1 MSDDLQSKQAYLRE
15 NVLETGYDADEFMT
29 FLQTKKGENGL
40 DLNNWSMN
48 ELITVVDEFINSKKV
63 KSNPQ
68 LEQSEEKE
76 EKNEEENN
84 QEINLEYNN
93 NENINEEK
101 MNNININNM
110 PYNSV
115 DDGDDYIGKCQAN
128 EITSF
133 SNIDNIKVKLS
144 SPKKVEGKMFQKAFI
159 SYTVNTEP
167 FNFEMNKR
175 YSDFLWLKKMLSLIY
190 VNCVVPPL
198 CKKNFSDRFTD
209 YLIEKR
215 MRSIEKF
222 MDGILEHPLLR
233 NSEIVKDFLSMVNSR
248 EYNKK
253 IEKYNKIKKSPA
265 FVRQIKTMSGEVNI
279 GINNEKEIYFDNI
292 KNYVKGH
299 YILLQKITK
308 GYKSIMNIMQQL
320 SNKMKDVSKVWK
332 QVFDISIKYSDSY
345 NTSGTYNIMSKLM
358 EDWSEIQKSQMNVIN
373 RDIREY
379 FRYVKNEFNGL
390 KEMTERV
397 QNSKSAY
404 IKFKEKLQKTKEAL
418 FEKQDPETWQLKDED
433 KQNVVNLLKNKE
445 LAFSRMLPQDTLKLK
460 EYKQFYGC
468 LLNSLIA
475 EFERIRKINNRRH
488 KENTVKFVREL
499 SAEITNLHVTLA
511 DRQCEFHELKDDTE
525 DYNKIGGGF
534 IKQVEKIE
542 ENLDE
547 KDNNNNS
554 INNIENN
561 KEIIED
567 NNIDN
572 LENNNIINNHIE
584 NNNINNHVE
593 NNNIISNNV
602 SNNFNN
608 DITKDF
614 EKLEHSDFIDN
625 NKKDNTKDKTKNKNK
640 KKDDD
645 KKEKKLKEKKIENK
659 NIDIKEEKKEII
671 VNNIDKNIKE
681 EKKDI
686 IIDNNI
692 ENNIININNIPKEE
706 KKMEKKEILIK
717 KNEDKIENKNPVE
730 IKQEIKEEKINN
742 IEMNPEKKEEIKI
755 NAEIKEIKKEENNI
769 DLNNKDNKKEN
780 ESKLNNIEEKKEEE
794 KKEIKVKEPEKPE
807 ENKNIKNEEDKK
819 EENKK

>member
-15 NVLETGYDADEFMT
+15 NVLEMGYDADEFMT

-48 ELITVVDEFINSKKV
+48 ELITVVDEFVNNKKV
-63 KSNPQ
+63 KPNPQ
-68 LEQSEEKE
+68 PEQNEEKE

-84 QEINLEYNN
+84 KEINQEYINN
-93 NENINEEK
+93 NENNIDEK
-101 MNNININNM
+101 SNNVNINNIQ
-110 PYNSV
+110 YNSI
-115 DDGDDYIGKCQAN
+115 DDGDEYLGKCQAN

-133 SNIDNIKVKLS
+133 SNVDNIRVKLS

-159 SYTVNTEP
+159 SYKVNTEP

-190 VNCVVPPL
+190 INCVVPPL
-198 CKKNFSDRFTD
+198 CKKNFTDRFTD

-222 MDGILEHPLLR
+222 MDGILEHPLMR
-233 NSEIVKDFLSMVNSR
+233 NSEIVTDFLSVINTK

-265 FVRQIKTMSGEVNI
+265 FVRQIKTMNGEVNI

-320 SNKMKDVSKVWK
+320 SNKMKDVSKLWK
-332 QVFDISIKYSDSY
+332 QVFDISIKYSDGY
-345 NTSGTYNIMSKLM
+345 NTSGTYHIMSKLM
-358 EDWSEIQKSQMNVIN
+358 EDWSEIQKSQMKVIN
-373 RDIREY
+373 IDIREY

-397 QNSKSAY
+397 QNSKSTY
-404 IKFKEKLQKTKEAL
+404 IKFKEKLQKTKETL

-475 EFERIRKINNRRH
+475 EFERIRKINNKRH
-488 KENTVKFVREL
+488 KKNTEKFVREL
-499 SAEITNLHVTLA
+499 SGEITNLHVTLA
-511 DRQCEFHELKDDTE
+511 DRQCEFRELKDDME
-525 DYNKIGGGF
+525 DYNKIGGF
-534 IKQVEKIE
+534 MKQVEKVE
-542 ENLDE
+542 ENLGE
-547 KDNNNNS
+547 KD
-554 INNIENN
+554 
-561 KEIIED
+561 D
-567 NNIDN
+567 
-572 LENNNIINNHIE
+572 NNNIINIE
-584 NNNINNHVE
+584 NNNEIIEENNIDKVENNIESNNINNHVE
-593 NNNIISNNV
+593 NNNI
-602 SNNFNN
+602 NN

-614 EKLEHSDFIDN
+614 EKLEHSDFVEN
-625 NKKDNTKDKTKNKNK
+625 NKKENNKDKDKNKNKNK

-645 KKEKKLKEKKIENK
+645 KKQKKSKEKKLENK
-659 NIDIKEEKKEII
+659 KSDAKEEKKEII
-671 VNNIDKNIKE
+671 VNNNIDKNIKE

-686 IIDNNI
+686 IINNI
-692 ENNIININNIPKEE
+692 ENNINNNIPKEE
-706 KKMEKKEILIK
+706 KKIEKKEIINN
-717 KNEDKIENKNPVE
+717 KNGEKIENKNPVE
-730 IKQEIKEEKINN
+730 FKQEIKEEKEKK
-742 IEMNPEKKEEIKI
+742 IEIKQEKKEEIKNNI
-755 NAEIKEIKKEENNI
+755 EIKEIKKEENNI
-769 DLNNKDNKKEN
+769 ELNNKDKKNEN
-780 ESKLNNIEEKKEEE
+780 ELNEIVEKKEEYR
-794 KKEIKVKEPEKPE
+794 KEIKVKEAEKPE
-807 ENKNIKNEEDKK
+807 ENKDKKNEEDKK
-819 EENKK
+819 EDTNKK

>member
-1 MSDDLQSKQAYLRE
+1 MNLPMDEQAENKKDD
-15 NVLETGYDADEFMT
+15 
-29 FLQTKKGENGL
+29 
-40 DLNNWSMN
+40 
-48 ELITVVDEFINSKKV
+48 
-63 KSNPQ
+63 
-68 LEQSEEKE
+68 
-76 EKNEEENN
+76 
-84 QEINLEYNN
+84 
-93 NENINEEK
+93 
-101 MNNININNM
+101 
-110 PYNSV
+110 
-115 DDGDDYIGKCQAN
+115 DD
-128 EITSF
+128 
-133 SNIDNIKVKLS
+133 
-144 SPKKVEGKMFQKAFI
+144 
-159 SYTVNTEP
+159 NTEP

-320 SNKMKDVSKVWK
+320 SNKMKDLSKIWK
-332 QVFDISIKYSDSY
+332 QVFDISIKYSDSC

-397 QNSKSAY
+397 QNSKSVY
-404 IKFKEKLQKTKEAL
+404 IKFKEKLQKTKETL

-542 ENLDE
+542 ENVDE

-554 INNIENN
+554 INENN

-567 NNIDN
+567 NNIDK
-572 LENNNIINNHIE
+572 LENSNTINNHIE
-584 NNNINNHVE
+584 NNSINNHVE
-593 NNNIISNNV
+593 NNNIIN
-602 SNNFNN
+602 
-608 DITKDF
+608 
-614 EKLEHSDFIDN
+614 
-625 NKKDNTKDKTKNKNK
+625 
-640 KKDDD
+640 
-645 KKEKKLKEKKIENK
+645 
-659 NIDIKEEKKEII
+659 
-671 VNNIDKNIKE
+671 NNIMLVKTSVAYS
-681 EKKDI
+681 
-686 IIDNNI
+686 
-692 ENNIININNIPKEE
+692 
-706 KKMEKKEILIK
+706 KMCFQHTASHIFILK
-717 KNEDKIENKNPVE
+717 HLDTLCSL
-730 IKQEIKEEKINN
+730 
-742 IEMNPEKKEEIKI
+742 
-755 NAEIKEIKKEENNI
+755 IKEISVYLKEQIFKRIPAFDLTYKSPYFFNLRIMSHKFITNI
-769 DLNNKDNKKEN
+769 FHTHFIRIAQILPTLFSAVFFLLVNCLLKFTYTYFVQISDPFQLFTI
-780 ESKLNNIEEKKEEE
+780 L
-794 KKEIKVKEPEKPE
+794 
-807 ENKNIKNEEDKK
+807 
-819 EENKK
+819 

>member
-15 NVLETGYDADEFMT
+15 NVLEMGYDADEFMT

-48 ELITVVDEFINSKKV
+48 ELITVVDEFVNNKKV

-68 LEQSEEKE
+68 PEQNEVKE
-76 EKNEEENN
+76 EKIQEAN
-84 QEINLEYNN
+84 QEYNN
-93 NENINEEK
+93 NENNIDEK
-101 MNNININNM
+101 ENNINNNNFQ
-110 PYNSV
+110 YNSI
-115 DDGDDYIGKCQAN
+115 DDGDEYLGKCQAN

-133 SNIDNIKVKLS
+133 SNVDNIRVKLS

-190 VNCVVPPL
+190 INCVVPPL
-198 CKKNFSDRFTD
+198 CKKNFTDRFTD

-233 NSEIVKDFLSMVNSR
+233 NSEIVKDFLSVINNK

-265 FVRQIKTMSGEVNI
+265 FVRQIKTMNGEVNI

-320 SNKMKDVSKVWK
+320 SNKMKDVSKLWK
-332 QVFDISIKYSDSY
+332 QVFDISIKYSDGY

-358 EDWSEIQKSQMNVIN
+358 EDWSEIQKSQMKVIN
-373 RDIREY
+373 IDIREY

-397 QNSKSAY
+397 QNAKSTY
-404 IKFKEKLQKTKEAL
+404 IKFKEKLQKTKETL

-468 LLNSLIA
+468 LLNSLIS
-475 EFERIRKINNRRH
+475 EFERIRKINNKRH
-488 KENTVKFVREL
+488 KKNTEKFVREL

-534 IKQVEKIE
+534 MKQIEKIE
-542 ENLDE
+542 ENMGE
-547 KDNNNNS
+547 KDNNN
-554 INNIENN
+554 IINIENN
-561 KEIIED
+561 KEINE
-567 NNIDN
+567 
-572 LENNNIINNHIE
+572 ENNVDKVENNIE

-593 NNNIISNNV
+593 NNID
-602 SNNFNN
+602 N

-614 EKLEHSDFIDN
+614 EKLEYSDFIDN
-625 NKKDNTKDKTKNKNK
+625 NKKENNKNKNI

-645 KKEKKLKEKKIENK
+645 KKQKKSKDKKLDNKKTNV
-659 NIDIKEEKKEII
+659 KEEKKEII
-671 VNNIDKNIKE
+671 ANNNIDKNIQE
-681 EKKDI
+681 ENKDI
-686 IIDNNI
+686 IINNI
-692 ENNIININNIPKEE
+692 ENNINNIHKEE
-706 KKMEKKEILIK
+706 KKIEKKEIINN
-717 KNEDKIENKNPVE
+717 KNEEKIENKNPVE
-730 IKQEIKEEKINN
+730 IKQEIKEEKEKKIEINQ
-742 IEMNPEKKEEIKI
+742 EKKEEIQNNI
-755 NAEIKEIKKEENNI
+755 EIKEIKKEENNKEL
-769 DLNNKDNKKEN
+769 DNKDKKKEN
-780 ESKLNNIEEKKEEE
+780 ELKLNNIVEKKEEDKE
-794 KKEIKVKEPEKPE
+794 EIKVKEAEKPE
-807 ENKNIKNEEDKK
+807 EDKNKKNEEDKK
-819 EENKK
+819 EDTNKK